1 MAFQRPPEA
10 DETPKNE
17 PKGKVN
23 PLLDEPVI
31 SNPNV
36 SAGFD
41 PNKNYSGSDIP
52 EQGFVHPTGDNS
64 NASTKQQEP
73 NKDTNTSQ
81 KTAEKK
87 PQQSFNGEMN
97 DLSKKEKNLAAAN
110 MAMAV
115 IAGYEW
121 AHQFPKNWIQISDKT
136 VLQLQKKNEI
146 SLNTIVDYNNG
157 QPLTVRGA
165 IKEYNDLDD
174 NAFSVSDEFKE
185 EVTPVLTRI
194 LEKEGVGMTDKSL
207 VLYLFG
213 KDLVTKIIA
222 LNGMI
227 AKRNE
232 FVEVLKSRSKPE
244 QPKPAQPQQQPQQAN
259 DTQAQS
265 AQQSQSQPEK
275 VTPTVEV
282 VEPTKDEKPKEKKKR
297 NVYKDSVT
305 DIDFVET
312 K

>member
-1 MAFQRPPEA
+1 MAFQRPPES

-41 PNKNYSGSDIP
+41 PNKNYSGSEIP
-52 EQGFVHPTGDNS
+52 EQVFVHPIGDGD
-64 NASTKQQEP
+64 TIQQEHS
-73 NKDTNTSQ
+73 KDTNTSQ

-121 AHQFPKNWIQISDKT
+121 AHQFPKKWIQISDKT

-185 EVTPVLTRI
+185 EVTPVLTRV
-194 LEKEGVGMTDKSL
+194 LEKRGVGMTDENL
-207 VLYLFG
+207 LLYLFG
-213 KDLVTKIIA
+213 KDLATKLIA
-222 LNGMI
+222 LNGMV

-244 QPKPAQPQQQPQQAN
+244 QPKPVQPQQSSN
-259 DTQAQS
+259 DTQSQS
-265 AQQSQSQPEK
+265 AQQSEPQPEK

-282 VEPTKDEKPKEKKKR
+282 VEPNRDEKPKEKKTRK
-297 NVYKDSVT
+297 VYKDKIT
-305 DIDFVET
+305 DIDYEET